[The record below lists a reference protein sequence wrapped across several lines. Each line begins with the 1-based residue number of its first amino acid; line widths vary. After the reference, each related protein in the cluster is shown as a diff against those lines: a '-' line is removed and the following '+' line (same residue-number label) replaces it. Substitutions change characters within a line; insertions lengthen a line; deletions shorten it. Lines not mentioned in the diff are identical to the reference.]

1 MDQLLIKPIRDPTPS
16 VSMSGDSK
24 EKSKTSFGNESTEN
38 SGNQSE
44 KTLEN
49 EHSKSKLSI
58 KDMAQSTEKF
68 DQ

>member
-1 MDQLLIKPIRDPTPS
+1 
-16 VSMSGDSK
+16 MSGDSK